1 MAKRLIFVD
10 FLIIWIGFLI
20 VEEANSMSEDVKD
33 ANVENQEE
41 VKAAE
46 ETEVKAAQDI
56 EVKAAEVTKASDAV
70 KAPKTEVKKSKKAE
84 ATEQETSDS
93 QAEAKEALSNV
104 AVLKKGETVKG
115 KIAKIAEDQAFVD
128 IGYKYD
134 GIIPVKELSRDG
146 QTVEIGQ
153 EVELKVASIND
164 KREQLTLSRGV
175 VDNSK
180 AWENLQGQ
188 LDSKEIIEAVVTE
201 VVKGGL
207 VVQVGVRGFVPASMV
222 ERHFVEDFSDY
233 KGRTL
238 RLRVKEIDQEKNK
251 VILSQKDVLDEVYEA
266 DKKKIMENIKVGQVL
281 DGTVQR
287 LTQFGAFVD
296 IGGIDGLVHISEM
309 AWHHVEQPSEVVK
322 EGDQVKVQV
331 LKVDP
336 ANDKISLSIKATQ
349 EGPWSK
355 VDSEFAAGSIV
366 TGTVKRLAAFG
377 AFIEIAPGVEG
388 LVHISQIAHRH
399 IGTPHEVLKEGQEV
413 QVKILEVNTAEKRV
427 SLSIKET
434 EDAPEAPAKSERER
448 QPRRDGG
455 SSANH
460 QKEIAGNENVSLTN
474 QGLSFTLA
482 ERFGDK
488 LNKFKK

>member
-1 MAKRLIFVD
+1 
-10 FLIIWIGFLI
+10 
-20 VEEANSMSEDVKD
+20 MSEEV
-33 ANVENQEE
+33 NVQNNEEE
-41 VKAAE
+41 VKANG
-46 ETEVKAAQDI
+46 ETPEVEANETQ
-56 EVKAAEVTKASDAV
+56 AS
-70 KAPKTEVKKSKKAE
+70 E
-84 ATEQETSDS
+84 ATEAPAAEEAPEVEVS
-93 QAEAKEALSNV
+93 QSEAEQAMSNV
-104 AVLKKGETVKG
+104 AKLKKGDSVKG
-115 KIAKIAEDQAFVD
+115 KIVKVDEDQVFVD

-134 GIIPVKELSRDG
+134 GVIPVRELSSVQLDNAA
-146 QTVEIGQ
+146 QAVEVGQ
-153 EVELKVASIND
+153 EVELKVVTIDDGKEKLVLS
-164 KREQLTLSRGV
+164 KRI
-175 VDNSK
+175 VDSEK
-180 AWENLQGQ
+180 AWDSLQAQ
-188 LDSKEIIEAVVTE
+188 LESSEILEAVVAE

-207 VVQVGVRGFVPASMV
+207 VVDVGVRGFVPASMV

-238 RLRVKEIDQEKNK
+238 RLRVKEIDREKNK
-251 VILSQKDVLDEVYEA
+251 VILSQKDVLDEEFEA
-266 DKKKIMENIKVGQVL
+266 GKKKIIEGLQVGQVL

-336 ANDKISLSIKATQ
+336 ANDKISLSIKATL
-349 EGPWSK
+349 EGPWDK
-355 VDSEFAAGSIV
+355 VDREFAAGSIV

-377 AFIEIAPGVEG
+377 AFVEIAPGVEG

-399 IGTPHEVLKEGQEV
+399 IATPHEALQEGQEV
-413 QVKILEVNTAEKRV
+413 QAKILEINTAEKRV

-434 EDAPEAPAKSERER
+434 EEAPEAPVKQERER
-448 QPRRDGG
+448 PARGSGGGGG

-488 LNKFKK
+488 LSKFKK